1 MYSLV
6 GRERTQNPHIHSS
19 SDFCLCGDQLLP
31 VPQGLELL
39 GAWELIKITTF
50 CGNENAHLRFGT
62 DSPIVQGVLVQVSM
76 AAICFVNGNSW
87 HFSHHLNFDI
97 PTIDY
102 CHNAHYIIKHQA
114 KLPTLIY
121 CNGVN
126 FALDLQCHFDILL
139 YISHL
144 LQLRVINH
152 QVGNVLL
159 LFHSP
164 FLAFKF
170 QKSCLFLCGW
180 LGGGASLE
188 FRCRE
193 QFGTT
198 PNWTTLRFQ
207 GRILVMTSDT

>member
-1 MYSLV
+1 
-6 GRERTQNPHIHSS
+6 
-19 SDFCLCGDQLLP
+19 
-31 VPQGLELL
+31 
-39 GAWELIKITTF
+39 
-50 CGNENAHLRFGT
+50 
-62 DSPIVQGVLVQVSM
+62 
-76 AAICFVNGNSW
+76 
-87 HFSHHLNFDI
+87 
-97 PTIDY
+97 
-102 CHNAHYIIKHQA
+102 
-114 KLPTLIY
+114 
-121 CNGVN
+121 
-126 FALDLQCHFDILL
+126 LQCHFDILL

-207 GRILVMTSDT
+207 GRILVMTSDTWFRACVMFSL